1 MIVTRH
7 PRATVSAL
15 TNTRNIWS
23 FTVTAEDGVTT
34 AVYTVTV
41 NTAALPEPITPG
53 VDNKKPASKPEVKLP
68 FTDVSTSDWFYDDVA
83 FVYENGLF
91 SGTDSRSFSPNASM
105 TRAMLVTV
113 LYRLEGEPTVTGR
126 SSFTDVRSGAY
137 YEKSVIWAAANG
149 VVKGTSAATFAPED
163 AITREQIA
171 AILYRYNGEAVTG
184 DLLSSF
190 PDADAVSGYAV
201 EAMQWAVSRGLIS
214 GDPASDGTLWLRPRD
229 GATRAQIAKIL
240 WVWLGA

>member
-1 MIVTRH
+1 MRRLSSGQPPTASSRARP
-7 PRATVSAL
+7 PR
-15 TNTRNIWS
+15 
-23 FTVTAEDGVTT
+23 
-34 AVYTVTV
+34 
-41 NTAALPEPITPG
+41 
-53 VDNKKPASKPEVKLP
+53 
-68 FTDVSTSDWFYDDVA
+68 
-83 FVYENGLF
+83 
-91 SGTDSRSFSPNASM
+91 RSP
-105 TRAMLVTV
+105 R
-113 LYRLEGEPTVTGR
+113 
-126 SSFTDVRSGAY
+126 
-137 YEKSVIWAAANG
+137 
-149 VVKGTSAATFAPED
+149 ED

>member
-1 MIVTRH
+1 MR
-7 PRATVSAL
+7 
-15 TNTRNIWS
+15 
-23 FTVTAEDGVTT
+23 
-34 AVYTVTV
+34 
-41 NTAALPEPITPG
+41 
-53 VDNKKPASKPEVKLP
+53 
-68 FTDVSTSDWFYDDVA
+68 TSRRQAWYA
-83 FVYENGLF
+83 K
-91 SGTDSRSFSPNASM
+91 A
-105 TRAMLVTV
+105 
-113 LYRLEGEPTVTGR
+113 
-126 SSFTDVRSGAY
+126 
-137 YEKSVIWAAANG
+137 VIWAAANG

-171 AILYRYNGEAVTG
+171 AILYRYNGEAVTE
-184 DLLSSF
+184 DRLSSF